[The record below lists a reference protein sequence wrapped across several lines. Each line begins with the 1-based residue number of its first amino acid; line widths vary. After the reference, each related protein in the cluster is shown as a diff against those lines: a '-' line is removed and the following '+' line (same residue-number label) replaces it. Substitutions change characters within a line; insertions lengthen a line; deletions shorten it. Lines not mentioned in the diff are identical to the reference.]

1 MASVLGMGI
10 LIMAVTTV
18 AYIIVISLIM
28 WGLSKL
34 LKFKNDGFKPAI
46 TVAAIAGII
55 SFVLAL
61 ILVFIPITALAV
73 VLNFVFAI
81 IVIVSYLFLIRYMY
95 KESWGR
101 TFLLWILVMIAYVIL
116 GAIIGLILGMITKV
130 KVPYLTAKLI

>member
-28 WGLSKL
+28 WGLTRL

-61 ILVFIPITALAV
+61 ILVFIPVQALAV
-73 VLNFVFAI
+73 VLNIVFALV
-81 IVIVSYLFLIRYMY
+81 VIASYLFLIRYIY

-101 TFLLWILVMIAYVIL
+101 TFLLWILVMIAYIII